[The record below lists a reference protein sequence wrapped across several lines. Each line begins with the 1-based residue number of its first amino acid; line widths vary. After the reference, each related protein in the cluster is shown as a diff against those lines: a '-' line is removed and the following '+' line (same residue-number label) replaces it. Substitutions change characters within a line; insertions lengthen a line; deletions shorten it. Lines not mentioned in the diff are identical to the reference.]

1 MQDFKT
7 YLDKTGEIGFVEQS
21 LQTLVYAA
29 GLPRAK
35 PSELVLFEQGDVG
48 QVLSLN
54 EDYVEILLL
63 SKAQVPIG
71 AKVVRCGGPITVTVS
86 DSLLGKNLDS
96 LGQPIGRGITHPK
109 GSQSRYLEVEPWG
122 ISHRKNIDKP
132 FEIGVSWVDLV
143 IPLGRGQRELV
154 IGNRKTGKTPFLLQ
168 SVLSAARTG
177 TVCVYAGIAKKSQ
190 DIISIENYIKK
201 NKISE
206 NTVMVTT
213 SSADPAGLVFLTPY
227 TAMTIAEHFRDQGR
241 DVLVVFDDLTAHAKY
256 YREIT
261 LLAKRFPGR
270 SSYPGD
276 IFYTHSRL
284 LERAGNFVVGIKDKK
299 GQTSKK
305 EVSITALPVAELVLG
320 DLSGYIPTNL
330 MAMTDGHIFFDI
342 DLYNQGRR
350 PPINPF
356 LSVTRVGRQ
365 AQTPLLRDL
374 NGELT
379 RFLVRLQDLRQF
391 MQFGAELT
399 EKTKKD
405 LALGDRI
412 TAFFDQSPN
421 SYVPRSVSV
430 IVLAALWA
438 GYWKT
443 SGTATLKADIEKVIS
458 SYQQDQKYKLQLDN
472 LVQNMEKFS
481 ELISFVKQ
489 NDSITLGLGK
499 DGKSK

>member
-29 GLPRAK
+29 GLPLAK
-35 PSELVLFEQGDVG
+35 PSELVLFEKGEVG

-63 SKAQVPIG
+63 SKTQVPIG
-71 AKVVRCGGPITVTVS
+71 AKVVRCGGPLTITVS
-86 DSLLGKNLDS
+86 DSLLGKTIDS
-96 LGQPIGRGITHPK
+96 LGQPIGRGVTHPK
-109 GSQSRYLEVEPWG
+109 EAESRYLEVEPWG
-122 ISHRKNIDKP
+122 IAHRKNIDKP
-132 FEIGVSWVDLV
+132 FETGVSWVDLV

-168 SVLSAARTG
+168 AVLSAAQRG
-177 TVCVYAGIAKKSQ
+177 TVCVYAAIAKKSQ
-190 DIISIENYIKK
+190 DIISIENFIKK

-206 NTVMVTT
+206 NTVLVST
-213 SSADPAGLVFLTPY
+213 SSADPAGLVYLTPY
-227 TAMTIAEHFRDQGR
+227 TAMTIAEYFRDQGR
-241 DVLVVFDDLTAHAKY
+241 DVLVILDDLTAHAKY

-284 LERAGNFVVGIKDKK
+284 LERAGNYIVNIKDAK
-299 GQTSKK
+299 GKSTKK

-342 DLYNQGRR
+342 ELFNAGRR

-374 NGELT
+374 SGELT

-405 LALGDRI
+405 LALGDRL

-421 SYVPRSVSV
+421 SAVPRSVSV
-430 IVLAALWA
+430 VLLAALWA
-438 GYWKT
+438 GFWKG
-443 SGTATLKADIEKVIS
+443 SDISTLKGDIGKIIS
-458 SYQQDQKYKLQLDN
+458 SYHQDPKYKIQLDN
-472 LVQNMEKFS
+472 LVRNMEKFS

-489 NDSITLGLGK
+489 NDTVTLGLGK
-499 DGKSK
+499 NGKSS